1 MEDKEELYTEEEME
15 DLQKTIDVLKDQQN
29 IIIQAKLPAN
39 VDRYAI
45 DFVRTLDEHDINYL
59 TTKEVFDKYIDYRR
73 KYTKNGEDLL
83 SVRMLNAV
91 IRNYF
96 PKAKINHSNKLK
108 RNTYFWVFEYEG

>member
-29 IIIQAKLPAN
+29 IIIQSKLPAN

-73 KYTKNGEDLL
+73 KYTKNGEELL